1 MMKLTNIS
9 LVEEKTG
16 RYLVQDLDLT
26 INDQTKL
33 AIIGEEGNGKSSLLQ
48 VIRKRKDLIPY
59 LSVSGEITSSYQHIG
74 YLNQSLVEEN
84 SQLVV
89 ADLFEEVEW
98 DSLLTEAMAAFQIDN
113 LYSTQLYSELS
124 GGEQLKYQLLAI
136 LAKNPDFLLLDEP
149 TNNLDLASIK
159 WLEDFVKNITIPVV
173 FVSHD
178 EAFIQET
185 ANQLLHLELTKRN
198 QEPLHTL
205 SHDDFFTYKEKR
217 EQSIKTHNQLVKN
230 ENRALKKQEDKLQQ
244 VWNKAEHQHTQ
255 VSRADPR
262 LQKKVKALKQQK
274 EKLSVQKDQVMDLRT
289 IEESPSFFFAPVS
302 SPKKK
307 QLIVDFTLD
316 KLTNEKGVLS
326 RNIDL
331 PIFTQDKII
340 ITGENGVGKS
350 TLLKQVYLALNK
362 KSNYNVGYMPQKYEE
377 VVDTSQHVLSLLNTT
392 RDNEE
397 QKIRTLLANLNFTRD
412 EMTHPMS
419 ELSGGQQAKV
429 LLVKLMLEEH
439 DVLILDEPTR
449 NLSPLTNQVF
459 YDALS
464 QYQGTIVSISHD
476 RKYIDS
482 LKNKKLYELTP
493 NELRLKEYMLD

>member
-48 VIRKRKDLIPY
+48 VIRERRDLIPY

-159 WLEDFVKNITIPVV
+159 WLEDFVKNITIPVI

-198 QEPLHTL
+198 
-205 SHDDFFTYKEKR
+205 
-217 EQSIKTHNQLVKN
+217 
-230 ENRALKKQEDKLQQ
+230 
-244 VWNKAEHQHTQ
+244 
-255 VSRADPR
+255 
-262 LQKKVKALKQQK
+262 
-274 EKLSVQKDQVMDLRT
+274 
-289 IEESPSFFFAPVS
+289 
-302 SPKKK
+302 
-307 QLIVDFTLD
+307 
-316 KLTNEKGVLS
+316 
-326 RNIDL
+326 
-331 PIFTQDKII
+331 
-340 ITGENGVGKS
+340 
-350 TLLKQVYLALNK
+350 
-362 KSNYNVGYMPQKYEE
+362 
-377 VVDTSQHVLSLLNTT
+377 
-392 RDNEE
+392 
-397 QKIRTLLANLNFTRD
+397 
-412 EMTHPMS
+412 
-419 ELSGGQQAKV
+419 
-429 LLVKLMLEEH
+429 
-439 DVLILDEPTR
+439 
-449 NLSPLTNQVF
+449 
-459 YDALS
+459 
-464 QYQGTIVSISHD
+464 
-476 RKYIDS
+476 
-482 LKNKKLYELTP
+482 
-493 NELRLKEYMLD
+493 

>member
-26 INDQTKL
+26 INDNTKL

-48 VIRKRKDLIPY
+48 VIRERKDLIPY
-59 LSVSGEITSSYQHIG
+59 LSVSGEITSSYQNIG

-84 SQLVV
+84 GQLVV
-89 ADLFEEVEW
+89 
-98 DSLLTEAMAAFQIDN
+98 
-113 LYSTQLYSELS
+113 
-124 GGEQLKYQLLAI
+124 AI

-185 ANQLLHLELTKRN
+185 ANELLHLELTKRN

-217 EQSIKTHNQLVKN
+217 EQGIKTHNQLVKN

-289 IEESPSFFFAPVS
+289 IEENPSFFFAPVS

-307 QLIVDFTLD
+307 QLILDFTLD
-316 KLTNEKGVLS
+316 ELTNEKGVLS
-326 RNIDL
+326 RNIAL

-412 EMTHPMS
+412 EM
-419 ELSGGQQAKV
+419 
-429 LLVKLMLEEH
+429 
-439 DVLILDEPTR
+439 PTR

-464 QYQGTIVSISHD
+464 QYQGTIISISHD

-482 LKNKKLYELTP
+482 LKNKKLYELTSD
-493 NELRLKEYMLD
+493 ELRLKEYVLD

>member
-48 VIRKRKDLIPY
+48 VIRERRDLIPY

-84 SQLVV
+84 NQLVV

-205 SHDDFFTYKEKR
+205 SHDDFFSYKEKR
-217 EQSIKTHNQLVKN
+217 EQGIKTHNQLVKN

-274 EKLSVQKDQVMDLRT
+274 E
-289 IEESPSFFFAPVS
+289 
-302 SPKKK
+302 
-307 QLIVDFTLD
+307 
-316 KLTNEKGVLS
+316 N
-326 RNIDL
+326 
-331 PIFTQDKII
+331 
-340 ITGENGVGKS
+340 
-350 TLLKQVYLALNK
+350 
-362 KSNYNVGYMPQKYEE
+362 
-377 VVDTSQHVLSLLNTT
+377 
-392 RDNEE
+392 
-397 QKIRTLLANLNFTRD
+397 
-412 EMTHPMS
+412 
-419 ELSGGQQAKV
+419 
-429 LLVKLMLEEH
+429 
-439 DVLILDEPTR
+439 
-449 NLSPLTNQVF
+449 
-459 YDALS
+459 
-464 QYQGTIVSISHD
+464 
-476 RKYIDS
+476 
-482 LKNKKLYELTP
+482 
-493 NELRLKEYMLD
+493 

>member
-1 MMKLTNIS
+1 MKLTNIS

-26 INDQTKL
+26 INANTKL

-48 VIRKRKDLIPY
+48 VIRERKDLIPY
-59 LSVSGEITSSYQHIG
+59 LSVSGEITSSYQNIG
-74 YLNQSLVEEN
+74 YLNQSLVAEN

-98 DSLLTEAMAAFQIDN
+98 DSLLTEAMAALQIDN
-113 LYSTQLYSELS
+113 LYSPLLYSELS
-124 GGEQLKYQLLAI
+124 GGEQLKYQLLAL

-149 TNNLDLASIK
+149 TNNLDLTSIK

-185 ANQLLHLELTKRN
+185 ANQLLHLELSKRN

-217 EQSIKTHNQLVKN
+217 EQGIKTHNQLVKN

-289 IEESPSFFFAPVS
+289 IEEPPSFFFAPVS

-316 KLTNEKGVLS
+316 ELTNEKGILS

-362 KSNYNVGYMPQKYEE
+362 KRNCNVGYMPQKYEE

-464 QYQGTIVSISHD
+464 QYQGTIISISHD

-482 LKNKKLYELTP
+482 LKNKKLFELTS